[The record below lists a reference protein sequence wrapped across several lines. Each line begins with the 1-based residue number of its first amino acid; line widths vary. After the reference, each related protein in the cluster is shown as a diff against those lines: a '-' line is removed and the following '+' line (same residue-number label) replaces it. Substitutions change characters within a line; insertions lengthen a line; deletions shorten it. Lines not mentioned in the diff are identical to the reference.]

1 VTSCWNEILEKK
13 VSKFV
18 FFLKKSTHT
27 LQSNLHLEIYLNDM
41 TISKVSAGDKMK
53 KCYIPFEF
61 QGLIEFPK
69 FFIKF

>member
-1 VTSCWNEILEKK
+1 M
-13 VSKFV
+13 
-18 FFLKKSTHT
+18 
-27 LQSNLHLEIYLNDM
+27 EIYLNDM

-53 KCYIPFEF
+53 KMPPFEF